1 MSFKP
6 SQIIIAGVAG
16 ILTSVIVAYAT
27 VQSRSSPPTPE
38 RTPISSPAVSPSPSP
53 SPVSV
58 APANIVAVSPSP
70 LTRPVVIKPPVEG
83 CRINTAVVND
93 PNPPLNVRSSPEV
106 KAGNIVGQ
114 LNNNT
119 FVPVVEEKNGWLKI
133 SDPVEGWIAKNRTR
147 SSCAIVNKPIQFLP
161 GGNSA
166 LVQGEMIGGGS
177 HTYTIRAKA
186 GQTLTVENYKS
197 VFPLII
203 SPNGKLLTENEA
215 VTPNTR
221 DWSGQLPVTG
231 EYSLQ
236 LDSNYKGF
244 EYEFLVRIN

>member
-1 MSFKP
+1 MFFKP

-16 ILTSVIVAYAT
+16 ILTAVIVAYAT
-27 VQSRSSPPTPE
+27 VQSHSSPSTSA
-38 RTPISSPAVSPSPSP
+38 SS
-53 SPVSV
+53 
-58 APANIVAVSPSP
+58 SPSP
-70 LTRPVVIKPPVEG
+70 LAVVPANVTASSPPASATPVLITPPLEG
-83 CRINTAVVND
+83 CRINAAIVND

-106 KAGNIVGQ
+106 KEGNIVGQ

-133 SDPVEGWIAKNRTR
+133 TAPLEGWIAKNRTR
-147 SSCAIVNKPIQFLP
+147 SSCSVVNKPIQFLP

-166 LVQGEMIGGGS
+166 IVVGEIIGGGS
-177 HTYTIRAKA
+177 HTYTIRANA
-186 GQTLTVENYKS
+186 GQTLTIENSKS
-197 VFPLII
+197 VFPLVI
-203 SPNGKLLTENEA
+203 SPNGKLLTENQA

-221 DWSGQLPVTG
+221 NWSSQLSVTG

-244 EYEFLVRIN
+244 EYEFLVKIN

>member
-1 MSFKP
+1 MCFKP

-16 ILTSVIVAYAT
+16 ILTAVMVAYAT
-27 VQSRSSPPTPE
+27 VQSYSSSRPTVSPNSSSPTVSPANVSASSPPSSTTP
-38 RTPISSPAVSPSPSP
+38 V
-53 SPVSV
+53 
-58 APANIVAVSPSP
+58 
-70 LTRPVVIKPPVEG
+70 LIKPPVEG

-106 KAGNIVGQ
+106 KEGNIIGQ

-147 SSCAIVNKPIQFLP
+147 TSCSLVNKPIEFLP

-166 LVQGEMIGGGS
+166 VVLGEIIGGGS
-177 HTYTIRAKA
+177 HTYTIRANA
-186 GQTLTVENYKS
+186 GQTLTIENNKS
-197 VFPLII
+197 VFPLVI
-203 SPNGKLLTENEA
+203 SPNGQLLTENAA

-221 DWSGQLPVTG
+221 NWSGQLPVTG

-244 EYEFLVRIN
+244 EYEFLVKIN